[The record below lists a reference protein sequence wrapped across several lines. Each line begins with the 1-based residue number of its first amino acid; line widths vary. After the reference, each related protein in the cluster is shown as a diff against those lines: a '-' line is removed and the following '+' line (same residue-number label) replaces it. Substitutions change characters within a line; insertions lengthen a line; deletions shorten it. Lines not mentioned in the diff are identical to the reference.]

1 MGQRGRNAATRD
13 APTLPGLEEESAFGM
28 GQRRKLAATKDAPT
42 KLSKEVFVGDTGPTK
57 CKIVY
62 QRREC

>member
-13 APTLPGLEEESAFGM
+13 APTLPRLEESAFGM

-42 KLSKEVFVGDTGPTK
+42 ITKEVFVGDTGPTK